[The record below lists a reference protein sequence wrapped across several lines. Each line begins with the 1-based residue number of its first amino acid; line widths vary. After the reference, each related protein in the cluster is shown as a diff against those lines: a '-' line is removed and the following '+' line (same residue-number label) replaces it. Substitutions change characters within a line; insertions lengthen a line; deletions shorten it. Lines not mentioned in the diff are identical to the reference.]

1 MNNLDMQIEEASRT
15 VEALDEALLSGKN
28 VDEARMLAREA
39 GRALLRSREL
49 ADDQLRRKAQI
60 VCDTLNASDAPGP
73 TWKLWP
79 SLRLGAEMWQDV
91 LGGGYYLRVADI
103 PSQYVRREVRGENGA
118 FAGHEVVRVPAPGTA
133 RWEPVR

>member
-39 GRALLRSREL
+39 GGALLRSREL

-60 VCDTLNASDAPGP
+60 VCDTLNASDAPCS

-79 SLRLGAEMWQDV
+79 SSRPDAEMWQDV
-91 LGGGYYLRVADI
+91 LGGGYYWRIADT
-103 PSQYVRREVRGENGA
+103 PSQYVRREVSLRNGA
-118 FAGHEVVRVPAPGTA
+118 FAGHEVVRIPAPGSA
-133 RWEPVR
+133 RWEPVM